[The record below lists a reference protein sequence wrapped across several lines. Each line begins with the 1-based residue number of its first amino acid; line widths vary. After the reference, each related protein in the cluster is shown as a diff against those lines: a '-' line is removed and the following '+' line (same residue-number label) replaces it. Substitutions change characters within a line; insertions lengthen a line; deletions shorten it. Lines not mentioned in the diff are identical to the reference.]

1 MSKRGL
7 LQAFGAS
14 LLLLAAGCSSDVRT
28 EQDVKAWIAE
38 QEKSM
43 RGAVAPLPQLKPYEP
58 ALFVGATMA
67 SDPFLPER
75 LARNGRC
82 DGGMTRCAASDKP
95 AKPGR

>member
-7 LQAFGAS
+7 LQAFGSS

-28 EQDVKAWIAE
+28 EQEVKAWIAE

-43 RGAVAPLPQLKPYEP
+43 RGAVAPLPQLK
-58 ALFVGATMA
+58 
-67 SDPFLPER
+67 PFLPER

-82 DGGMTRCAASDKP
+82 DGGMTRCAASDKL